1 MRDPEAG
8 VERSKASP
16 LGSIMTIVIAIV
28 SMIVVAAVP
37 VLGRAAPVI
46 ATAPENGDS

>member
-1 MRDPEAG
+1 MRDPEAD
-8 VERSKASP
+8 VERSKSSP
-16 LGSIMTIVIAIV
+16 LGSIMTIAIV
-28 SMIVVAAVP
+28 ATMIVIPAVP